1 MLRALRIGVVGLLVA
16 SALGCTSVPTELVV
30 VIRSSIP
37 VPFGLDRL
45 EVEVEGET
53 RRALDT
59 GVELS
64 RERGWPV
71 TFGLRPG
78 GRTDGAV
85 TLRLVGSRAGSVRL
99 RREVR
104 TRFVPN
110 ERRLLVVELD
120 ADCLDAP
127 ACEADRTC
135 REGACVPPDVD
146 PSTLPPY
153 TGELPG
159 PRDAGT
165 DAPPVP
171 DVPLPDA
178 ADAPGFDAPDA
189 ASCEA
194 DAGLAGE
201 PAGCTLRRPPARPT
215 CGDGG
220 DDGRT
225 RAFALLDPVL
235 DQPGALWAAY
245 GYDLD
250 GRCTDPL
257 AASPSVE
264 CSSGGG
270 LPPPDG
276 TGGID
281 NTLGSAASTAII
293 AFYPTYETSVRE
305 VVRSGSAT
313 PLLRIEG
320 WNGEADDGLVDVT
333 LAFAVDVLPAGT
345 SLPAEG
351 LAFRNGLPP
360 PAWDGTDTAYPS
372 ATYFTGPPTTIP
384 LLRDDAAY
392 VSGRTLVVAL
402 PDRGPID
409 LAARALSGGTGVLRI
424 RLTGASLVAQIS
436 EDGERIESA
445 VLIGRWARADIL
457 AYLDDL
463 GICAGASPVVDMFLA
478 AFNLLVGRSLDLRS
492 SVPSPGPSTPCDALS
507 LALPFS
513 SSAPVAWGAV
523 QSQELVPE
531 DCP

>member
-1 MLRALRIGVVGLLVA
+1 
-16 SALGCTSVPTELVV
+16 
-30 VIRSSIP
+30 
-37 VPFGLDRL
+37 
-45 EVEVEGET
+45 
-53 RRALDT
+53 
-59 GVELS
+59 
-64 RERGWPV
+64 
-71 TFGLRPG
+71 
-78 GRTDGAV
+78 
-85 TLRLVGSRAGSVRL
+85 
-99 RREVR
+99 
-104 TRFVPN
+104 
-110 ERRLLVVELD
+110 
-120 ADCLDAP
+120 
-127 ACEADRTC
+127 
-135 REGACVPPDVD
+135 
-146 PSTLPPY
+146 
-153 TGELPG
+153 
-159 PRDAGT
+159 
-165 DAPPVP
+165 
-171 DVPLPDA
+171 
-178 ADAPGFDAPDA
+178 
-189 ASCEA
+189 
-194 DAGLAGE
+194 
-201 PAGCTLRRPPARPT
+201 
-215 CGDGG
+215 
-220 DDGRT
+220 
-225 RAFALLDPVL
+225 
-235 DQPGALWAAY
+235 
-245 GYDLD
+245 
-250 GRCTDPL
+250 
-257 AASPSVE
+257 
-264 CSSGGG
+264 
-270 LPPPDG
+270 
-276 TGGID
+276 
-281 NTLGSAASTAII
+281 
-293 AFYPTYETSVRE
+293 
-305 VVRSGSAT
+305 
-313 PLLRIEG
+313 LRIEG

-463 GICAGASPVVDMFLA
+463 GICPGASPVVDMFLA